1 VVGDEGFWL
10 CARRTVPRIPAVG
23 CKERTN
29 EAHGQKRRRKPLP
42 IFQTDS
48 HIVILFRRRHPRRAA
63 LLIGN
68 LANNVL
74 SIIPAAIKQKMSF
87 F

>member
-1 VVGDEGFWL
+1 M
-10 CARRTVPRIPAVG
+10 RTVAKRVPRALIGRVVIVG
-23 CKERTN
+23 VGVWQQTS
-29 EAHGQKRRRKPLP
+29 ATWRRGNLRQPVQV
-42 IFQTDS
+42 I
-48 HIVILFRRRHPRRAA
+48 ILFRRRHPRRTA

>member
-1 VVGDEGFWL
+1 
-10 CARRTVPRIPAVG
+10 
-23 CKERTN
+23 
-29 EAHGQKRRRKPLP
+29 
-42 IFQTDS
+42 
-48 HIVILFRRRHPRRAA
+48 LFRRRHPRRTA